1 LWLQKYNTSYLLSM
15 NLKFTKPS
23 LIASISLFSIRLFIF
38 SISLFLSN
46 NNTTWL
52 IFWEIFSINSTVI
65 SFPIILDPI
74 GTLFS
79 AAVLF
84 ISANVIIFTS
94 TYIKYE
100 IFLKRFVILVLLF
113 VVSINILIF
122 FPHLIT
128 LLLGWDGL
136 GLSRFILVIY
146 YQNAKSLG
154 AGIIT
159 ALTNRIGDVLLL
171 LAIGWT
177 FNNNHWSIINI
188 WHSPLSLLII
198 LCILFARITK
208 RAQIPFSSWLPAA
221 IAAPTPVSALVH
233 SSTLVTAGVFLTI
246 RFYEFLS
253 RLNHFSTIL
262 LLTASLTMFIAG
274 ISAITEC
281 DLKKIIALS
290 TLRQLG
296 VIIAR
301 LALGY
306 PKLAFFHL
314 ITHAIFKALL
324 FICAGSIIHYHSHG
338 QDLRTV
344 GNLTSQIPLTIRYLL
359 IANISLC
366 AAPFLSGFY
375 SKDLI
380 LELSLFRPINFIIII
395 LFFTATIFTAS
406 YSIRLLLS
414 SIWSNNAFSPLHHIS
429 NHDFNIVVPGLLL
442 TLGAIIAGSLIN
454 WTFIPFRIEPFLP
467 FYFKFLPISVTI
479 LGGLI
484 AWQLIT
490 EYSSIK
496 TPWFNI
502 LQSHYRSSTI
512 WFLAPISTQNII
524 AQPLSLASYFYKI
537 IDNGWTE
544 IQSAEGIFYSLSST
558 SNSLISLQNN
568 PVNSYLIFILL
579 TIPIFYLFTFICFSN
594 LIFKI

>member
-1 LWLQKYNTSYLLSM
+1 M

-23 LIASISLFSIRLFIF
+23 LIARIFLFSIRFFIF
-38 SISLFLSN
+38 FTSLFLSI

-52 IFWEIFSINSTVI
+52 ILWEIFSMNSSSIT
-65 SFPIILDPI
+65 FPIILDPI

-79 AAVLF
+79 SAVLF

-94 TYIKYE
+94 TYIEAE

-136 GLSRFILVIY
+136 GLSSFILVIY

-188 WHSPLSLLII
+188 WHSPLSLIII

-246 RFYEFLS
+246 RFYDFLS
-253 RLNHFSTIL
+253 SLTYFSVIL
-262 LLTASLTMFIAG
+262 LLTASLTIFIAG
-274 ISAITEC
+274 LSAITEC

-296 VIIAR
+296 VIIAS

-344 GNLTSQIPLTIRYLL
+344 GNLTSQIPLTMRYLL

-380 LELSLFRPINFIIII
+380 LELSLFSPINFVTIF
-395 LFFTATIFTAS
+395 LFFIATIFTAA
-406 YSIRLLLS
+406 YSVRLLFS
-414 SIWSNNAFSPLHHIS
+414 AIWSNNSFSPLHHIS
-429 NHDFNIVVPGLLL
+429 NHDFNIFVPGILL

-454 WTFIPFRIEPFLP
+454 WTFLPFRIEPFLP
-467 FYFKFLPISVTI
+467 FYFKFLPVSVTI
-479 LGGLI
+479 LGSLI

-496 TPWFNI
+496 TPWFSI
-502 LQSHYRSSTI
+502 PQSHYASSTI
-512 WFLAPISTQNII
+512 WFLAPISTQNMLN
-524 AQPLSLASYFYKI
+524 QPLSLASYFYKTL
-537 IDNGWTE
+537 DNGWTE
-544 IQSAEGIFYSLSST
+544 IQSAEGIFYSFSST

-568 PVNSYLIFILL
+568 PVNSYLIFVLL
-579 TIPIFYLFTFICFSN
+579 IIPIFYLFTFICFSN
-594 LIFKI
+594 LNIKI